1 MILCSPPFRLS
12 LLFFL
17 YGTYLLTAQTG
28 SRSVSFTFSEVA
40 LLDIKPATNYMNLA
54 INAPAEAGRAATVP
68 VVNATK
74 WLNYTSAIRLLDPK
88 RTVTAQIDQLIA
100 GVTLKLQAAT
110 ASGSGGG
117 LLGTPAGNIVLTTS
131 PVVIITGIGGAYTGN
146 GINNG
151 HLLQFSLEVND
162 YKKLVQTTN
171 KVITITYTI
180 SN

>member
-28 SRSVSFTFSEVA
+28 SRSVSFNLQEVA
-40 LLDIKPATNYMNLA
+40 LLDIEPIVSVINLTM
-54 INAPAEAGRAATVP
+54 NAPSEAGRASTVP
-68 VVNATK
+68 EVNATK
-74 WLNYTSAIRLLDPK
+74 WLNYTSAIRSGDPK
-88 RTVTAQIDQLIA
+88 RTVTAQVDQLIL
-100 GVTLKLQAAT
+100 GLTLKLQATT

-131 PVVIITGIGGAYTGN
+131 PAVIITGIGGAYTGN

-151 HLLQFSLEVND
+151 HLLRFSLEVND